1 MGCGDMDTDAVE
13 DAAPFGACPFPRPL
27 RLPRELIAEGMAAL
41 SASHF
46 SASGNE
52 ERRSNRCTNVKTS
65 PSVPHTSQRK
75 TCLVGL
81 MRREGRLSSWKQ
93 QRTLSSPPT
102 AFRMLAQ
109 KIGDHALDRIRRPDG
124 LFVQLAG
131 ITHQLGV
138 SATVRVRL
146 EQTRTDRLELGTRP
160 CNAGGLA
167 GHGLA
172 ARGSRRSARRRL
184 EALSVCY
191 VCHWRSR
198 PTRRFKPTPGASVPL
213 ASGRPRSW
221 GGCLTAIS
229 CLSLPH

>member
-1 MGCGDMDTDAVE
+1 MPIPATVSTSTRTNRRGDGGPVCQ
-13 DAAPFGACPFPRPL
+13 P
-27 RLPRELIAEGMAAL
+27 
-41 SASHF
+41 F

-52 ERRSNRCTNVKTS
+52 ERRSNRCTKAKTS
-65 PSVPHTSQRK
+65 PPILHTSQRK

-81 MRREGRLSSWKQ
+81 MRSDGRRSSWKQ
-93 QRTLSSPPT
+93 HRTLSSPPT
-102 AFRMLAQ
+102 SIGCSPRRSGMMRSIGLAE
-109 KIGDHALDRIRRPDG
+109 RTSSFSR
-124 LFVQLAG
+124 VAG